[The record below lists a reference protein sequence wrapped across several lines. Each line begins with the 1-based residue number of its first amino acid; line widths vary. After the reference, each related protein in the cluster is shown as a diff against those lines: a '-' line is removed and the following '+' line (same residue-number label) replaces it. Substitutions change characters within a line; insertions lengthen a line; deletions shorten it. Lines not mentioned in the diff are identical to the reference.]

1 MTTAKLKLKINS
13 DPEVRKVLDRITT
26 NMNEIQ
32 RLFKVNAKLM
42 RDFLN
47 RSLNVGNTPK
57 DT

>member
-32 RLFKVNAKLM
+32 RLLKVNAKSM

-47 RSLNVGNTPK
+47 RFLNVGNTPK